1 MLWKLRR
8 SKRGGDV
15 IKIGMVKVYHRNRD
29 GQSWESMKTRTVK
42 VGKPWKLGRSK
53 WGSHENLDGQ
63 SGEAVET
70 GTVKEG
76 AKPRKIGRSK
86 WGSNGNWDSQSE
98 LDAADTVTVKVWV
111 MP

>member
-1 MLWKLRR
+1 M
-8 SKRGGDV
+8 
-15 IKIGMVKVYHRNRD
+15 
-29 GQSWESMKTRTVK
+29 
-42 VGKPWKLGRSK
+42 GKPWKLGRSK

-76 AKPRKIGRSK
+76 AKPRKLGRSK
-86 WGSNGNWDSQSE
+86 WGSNGNWDGQSE
-98 LDAADTVTVKVWV
+98 SDAADSVLVKVWV